1 MSEERLKAAF
11 TKFDKDGSGEIN
23 ASELV
28 SVLLELGK
36 SEEDAKLMA
45 GAILMKCDKNSDMR
59 ITLQEFINGFQ

>member
-11 TKFDKDGSGEIN
+11 AKFDKDGSGEID

-45 GAILMKCDKNSDMR
+45 GVGQSDR
-59 ITLQEFINGFQ
+59 HNTDIVHNVIAYFRPF